1 MNPPKTKKLK
11 TVPLPSV
18 LLYLIISLLGAWR
31 FWRCLHS
38 FFPNSSLTVY
48 AGMYLLLCA
57 LLPVS
62 VLLPRTTFAKRLEWI
77 GSYWTCFQ
85 LTFCFAAILD
95 YVSEKV
101 ISNWLHLVGKPH
113 YPLVSL
119 VIFLFTAGITLYGAI
134 HAKKLHRTEY
144 ACRISKSL
152 EADPLRIVQI
162 SDLHIGA
169 INDAKCIR
177 KVVAEVNTC
186 LSDTVC
192 ITGDT
197 FSSGLQNAVEIDKI
211 IAELQGIRSKYGV
224 YACLGN
230 HDYYSDMAAA
240 ERFFQQAH
248 MKLLRDEAI
257 QVAGVTLIGREDAT
271 PEGKPRPERKTM
283 AALLQGINTDNPII
297 VLDHQPGDLTKEMN
311 CGVDLVLSG
320 HTHAGQFFP
329 VQLFSRFFFPHNYG
343 YKKFGQMH
351 SIVTS
356 GATAA
361 IPPIRIGSSAEI
373 VYVTLQG
380 LEKERV

>member
-11 TVPLPSV
+11 TVPLPSI

-31 FWRCLHS
+31 VWRCLHG
-38 FFPNSSLTVY
+38 FFPNSSLPVY
-48 AGMYLLLCA
+48 AGIYLLLCA

-62 VLLPRTTFAKRLEWI
+62 VLLPRTAFAKRLEWA

-85 LTFCFAAILD
+85 LTFCFAAIVD
-95 YVSEKV
+95 YVSETV
-101 ISNWLHLVGKPH
+101 ISDCLHLVGKPH
-113 YPLVSL
+113 DPLVSL

-134 HAKKLHRTEY
+134 HAKKLHKTEY
-144 ACRISKSL
+144 TCHVTKSL
-152 EADPLRIVQI
+152 ETDPLRIVQI

-177 KVVAEVNTC
+177 KVVSEVNTC
-186 LSDTVC
+186 LPDIVC

-197 FSSGLQNAVEIDKI
+197 FSSGLQNAVEVDQI

-230 HDYYSDMAAA
+230 HDYYSDMTTA
-240 ERFFQQAH
+240 ERFFKQAH

-257 QVAGVTLIGREDAT
+257 QVAGVTLIGREDAA

-283 AALLQGINTDNPII
+283 AAFLQGINTDKPNI
-297 VLDHQPGDLTKEMN
+297 VLDHQPGDLTQEMN

-343 YKKFGQMH
+343 YKKFALDRYLRRN
-351 SIVTS
+351 SS
-356 GATAA
+356 DTAY
-361 IPPIRIGSSAEI
+361 PHR
-373 VYVTLQG
+373 
-380 LEKERV
+380 K